1 MTRIM
6 CDPVTRLEGH
16 LGTDIGVGP
25 SLFTTQAA
33 IDLFPASV
41 DNTTKVFSTMY
52 RGLENILKGRD
63 PRDAIQIT
71 QRVCGVCP
79 VPHGTASTFAIE
91 NAMGFS
97 PEAGTHTGHSS
108 GPTNVSRLCRNLTLG
123 AEFMMSALTH
133 FYALSALDLVQG
145 PEEAPWTP
153 FWDPSY
159 YDPALKNGGGNANL
173 QYEANGSPTNIY
185 TAVITDYVLALRMR
199 TAAIDMGA
207 IFGGRLPVASG
218 YVAGGTT
225 KLPTPKD
232 ITKARALLADVKS
245 FIETHYV
252 PMTEIVSALHGLA
265 DNTNNDWYTP
275 LNALGL
281 QTDTVLSNV
290 RGPYSCRNAVVDGK
304 DLKKGLGIGAGCKNF
319 YSAGGFDAT
328 GNLTGTNDRLYPRG
342 AVIGA
347 SDTAPGTLENV
358 DGTKIRESVK
368 HAYYDE
374 GTANV
379 NQNLYPGAGVT
390 KPLVPFGNKSGQ
402 AYTWHKATR
411 YSDTDITSA
420 TAVKEVGPLA
430 RMWVKGAQGGAGASD
445 GYCAGQTKAMSK
457 HAFAA
462 ATDLTLGSA
471 GAPLPNLHGA
481 SYACGISLLDRHR
494 ARAREALLI
503 ATKYSLW
510 LDELEAIIGTEAA
523 PHTDWAD
530 PVAHPENKRFSTA
543 YSLDNLTAN
552 GFGMTEAP
560 RGAVHHWVN
569 VKNGKIDNYQ
579 IIAPTTWNCS
589 GRDSSDHPGPAEQ
602 ALIGAPVR
610 AVSSAGS
617 LVPVEALLVIH
628 SFDPCIA
635 CSVHTIE
642 PEKKTEMKK
651 FIVEG
656 GVE

>member
-1 MTRIM
+1 MARIV

-16 LGTDIGVGP
+16 LGVDIEVGP
-25 SLFTTQAA
+25 AFGPAPTA
-33 IDLFPASV
+33 FPV
-41 DNTTKVFSTMY
+41 TVGTDTEVFSTMY

-79 VPHGTASTFAIE
+79 VPHGTAATFAIE

-108 GPTNVSRLCRNLTLG
+108 GPTNVSRIVRNLTLG

-153 FWDPSY
+153 FWDNSY
-159 YDPALKNGGGNANL
+159 YDPALLNGGGNANL
-173 QYEANGSPTNIY
+173 SYTAGGEPNNIY

-207 IFGGRLPVASG
+207 IFGGRLPISSG

-225 KLPTPKD
+225 KLPTPAD
-232 ITKARALLADVKS
+232 ITKARALLVDVKS
-245 FIETHYV
+245 FILNNYV
-252 PMTEIVSALHGLA
+252 PMTELVSALHGLA
-265 DNTNNDWYTP
+265 DNTENNWYTP

-281 QTDTVLSNV
+281 QTSGAGTNA
-290 RGPYSCRNAVVDGK
+290 RGPYSCTVDFQS
-304 DLKKGLGIGAGCKNF
+304 GLGIGAGCKNF

-328 GNLTGTNDRLYPRG
+328 GNLTGTNNRLYPRG
-342 AVIGA
+342 ARIGA
-347 SDTAPGTLENV
+347 TDLATGTAEEV

-374 GTANV
+374 AAG
-379 NQNLYPGAGVT
+379 QNLYPGAGVT
-390 KPLVPFGNKSGQ
+390 RPDATKAAG
-402 AYTWHKATR
+402 YTWHKATR
-411 YSDTDITSA
+411 YSFAADTGQASV
-420 TAVKEVGPLA
+420 VKEVGPLA
-430 RMWVKGAQGGAGASD
+430 RMWVKGAAGGAGSSD
-445 GYCAGQTKAMSK
+445 GYCAGQTKALHK
-457 HAFAA
+457 HAFA
-462 ATDLTLGSA
+462 GGGA
-471 GAPLPNLHGA
+471 GKPLPDLSVWGA
-481 SYACGISLLDRHR
+481 GYKAGISLLDRHR
-494 ARAREALLI
+494 ARALEALLI
-503 ATKYSLW
+503 ANQYSLW
-510 LDELEAIIGTEAA
+510 LDELEAIIGTAAA
-523 PHTDWAD
+523 PHTDWSD
-530 PVAHPENKRFSTA
+530 GVAHPENKRFIDGPQL
-543 YSLDNLTAN
+543 LDNLTAN

-560 RGAVHHWVN
+560 RGSVHHWVN
-569 VKNGKIDNYQ
+569 IKNGKIDNYQ

-589 GRDSSDHPGPAEQ
+589 GRDSSDRPGPVEQ

-610 AVSSAGS
+610 AVASAGKM
-617 LVPVEALLVIH
+617 VPVEALLVIH

-642 PEKKTEMKK
+642 PEEKTDMKK
-651 FIVEG
+651 FIIKG

>member
-1 MTRIM
+1 MARIV

-16 LGTDIGVGP
+16 LGVDIEVGP
-25 SLFTTQAA
+25 AFGPAPTA
-33 IDLFPASV
+33 FPATV
-41 DNTTKVFSTMY
+41 GADTKVFSTMY

-97 PEAGTHTGHSS
+97 PTAGTHTGHSS
-108 GPTNVSRLCRNLTLG
+108 GPTNVARLCRNLTLG

-153 FWDPSY
+153 YWDISY
-159 YDPALKNGGGNANL
+159 YDPALLNGGANL
-173 QYEANGSPTNIY
+173 NLHYEADGSPTNIY

-199 TAAIDMGA
+199 TAAIDLGA
-207 IFGGRLPVASG
+207 IFGGRLPISSG

-232 ITKARALLADVKS
+232 ITRARALLASVRS
-245 FIETHYV
+245 FIVNNYV

-265 DNTNNDWYTP
+265 DNTNNNWFA
-275 LNALGL
+275 ALQAVGGLAGNTQAL
-281 QTDTVLSNV
+281 QTDTGNI
-290 RGPYSCRNAVVDGK
+290 RGPYSCTAAITN
-304 DLKKGLGIGAGCKNF
+304 GIGIGDGCKNF
-319 YSAGGFDAT
+319 YSAGGFDGT
-328 GNLTGTNDRLYPRG
+328 GNLNGGTNRLYPRG
-342 AVIGA
+342 AIIGA
-347 SDTAPGTLENV
+347 TDTAAGTAEEV

-368 HAYYDE
+368 HAYYTQ
-374 GTANV
+374 GTTADADAYE
-379 NQNLYPGAGVT
+379 NLYPGDGVT
-390 KPLVPFGNKSGQ
+390 RPDATRTTAG
-402 AYTWHKATR
+402 YTWHKATR
-411 YSDTDITSA
+411 YSLTDITAAS
-420 TAVKEVGPLA
+420 AVKEVGPLA
-430 RMWVKGAQGGAGASD
+430 RMWVKGAAGGAVASD
-445 GYCAGQTKAMSK
+445 GYCAGQRKTMSK
-457 HAFAA
+457 HAFAS
-462 ATDLTLGSA
+462 TNLHA
-471 GAPLPNLHGA
+471 GAPLPDLSVA
-481 SYACGISLLDRHR
+481 DYACGISLLDRHR

-503 ATKYSLW
+503 SAQYSLW
-510 LDELEAIIGTEAA
+510 LDELAAIIGTEAA

-560 RGAVHHWVN
+560 RGSVHHWVN
-569 VKNGKIDNYQ
+569 IKNGKIDNYQ

-602 ALIGAPVR
+602 ALIGEPVR
-610 AVSSAGS
+610 AVASGGK

-635 CSVHTIE
+635 CSVHTID
-642 PEKKTEMKK
+642 PVEKTDMKK
-651 FIVEG
+651 FIIEG